1 MVDFYPVLARAISN
15 LPNNDAEARRNLYAR
30 ARTIVNE
37 QLRGRGLQ
45 GKGIEAIREKAA
57 LETAIRKVEA
67 ESQPVKQR
75 INGNAAPAQ
84 QPVQRTAAA
93 DMQEHSKN
101 IANSLSKILQAVQS
115 DENRDA
121 GVERS
126 DRKSMNGSRAL
137 VPSVGSTAIATRR
150 RTDPAKRL
158 GDAPNSLG
166 TMLFG
171 ITYIVAA
178 IAFSGVTYIH
188 GIVWVYEGDIGYV
201 VLALMMAFT
210 LALFII
216 PPVMIFRKTSA
227 LPDLGFLLRFIY
239 LASRRVF

>member
-1 MVDFYPVLARAISN
+1 
-15 LPNNDAEARRNLYAR
+15 
-30 ARTIVNE
+30 
-37 QLRGRGLQ
+37 
-45 GKGIEAIREKAA
+45 
-57 LETAIRKVEA
+57 
-67 ESQPVKQR
+67 
-75 INGNAAPAQ
+75 
-84 QPVQRTAAA
+84 
-93 DMQEHSKN
+93 
-101 IANSLSKILQAVQS
+101 
-115 DENRDA
+115 
-121 GVERS
+121 
-126 DRKSMNGSRAL
+126 MNGSRAL